1 MRRPSAAPLHICS
14 LAAFSS
20 HTLRRKVEV
29 WTRNFNRNR
38 QFSSLP
44 GKKAASLPAG
54 SQEGK
59 PARLRRM
66 NVLQRDAPLSPPL
79 PCSSSTDASAC
90 PAWKSVGISERRDE
104 VFSASSSCRCSR
116 AGRFRLL
123 RRCRRH
129 RGRQRGRAPAQSFSL
144 IYPPQQLELF
154 LPGQVFSSSKL
165 LRPKHKRTPRRHF
178 WKIKRGCWENT
189 QTHPPR
195 PQPGSHMIRAMLGI
209 LQRSKQSS

>member
-1 MRRPSAAPLHICS
+1 MTHRRRSPDAPLHICS

-29 WTRNFNRNR
+29 WTGNFNQNR
-38 QFSSLP
+38 QFSSPP

-59 PARLRRM
+59 TAGLRRVD
-66 NVLQRDAPLSPPL
+66 VLQRDAPLSPPL
-79 PCSSSTDASAC
+79 PCSSSTQASAC
-90 PAWKSVGISERRDE
+90 PAWKSAGISERRDE
-104 VFSASSSCRCSR
+104 IISASSRCRCSR

-123 RRCRRH
+123 HRC
-129 RGRQRGRAPAQSFSL
+129 GRPRGRAPAQSFSL

-154 LPGQVFSSSKL
+154 LPGQIFSSSKL
-165 LRPKHKRTPRRHF
+165 LRPKNKHPRRHF
-178 WKIKRGCWENT
+178 WKTRRGCWENT

-195 PQPGSHMIRAMLGI
+195 PQPDGHMIRAMLGI
-209 LQRSKQSS
+209 LQRS

>member
-38 QFSSLP
+38 QFFSLP

-59 PARLRRM
+59 PAGLRSVD
-66 NVLQRDAPLSPPL
+66 VLQRDAPLSPPL

-90 PAWKSVGISERRDE
+90 PAWKSAGISERRDE
-104 VFSASSSCRCSR
+104 IISASSSCRCSR

-123 RRCRRH
+123 HCCR
-129 RGRQRGRAPAQSFSL
+129 RQRGRAPAQSFSL

-154 LPGQVFSSSKL
+154 LPGQVFSRSRL
-165 LRPKHKRTPRRHF
+165 LRPKHKRT
-178 WKIKRGCWENT
+178 
-189 QTHPPR
+189 
-195 PQPGSHMIRAMLGI
+195 
-209 LQRSKQSS
+209 